1 MRAWPMAAILLVAA
15 SPVAALM
22 VAALTVA
29 TLTVAAPALAGP
41 NDPWTI
47 DPARS
52 RVEFNVSQTGRIVS
66 GRVRSWSGTIVL
78 DPANLAAARIDIRLD
93 MKSATANS
101 RDIDG
106 LMLGKDFLD
115 VASSPEARFTSESVA
130 AKGGDRFEA
139 RGKLTLRG
147 TTRDVA
153 LPFTL
158 QIRDEGAGPSALAR
172 GKFEVRRLDFGV
184 GRNEWAGTSHVA
196 DEVVIELTV
205 VASRP
210 R

>member
-1 MRAWPMAAILLVAA
+1 MRAWLVAILLF
-15 SPVAALM
+15 
-22 VAALTVA
+22 A
-29 TLTVAAPALAGP
+29 TPALAGP

-47 DPARS
+47 DSAKS
-52 RVEFNVSQTGRIVS
+52 RVEFSVSQTGKIVS
-66 GRVRSWSGTIVL
+66 GQVKNWSGAIVL
-78 DPANLAAARIDIRLD
+78 DPANLAAARVDIRMD

-115 VASSPEARFTSESVA
+115 IANAPEARFVSDSVT

-147 TTRDVA
+147 TTRDIA

-158 QIRDEGAGPSALAR
+158 QIRDEASALAR
-172 GKFEVRRLDFGV
+172 GKLEIRRLDYGI

-196 DEVVIELTV
+196 DEVTIELTI
-205 VASRP
+205 VATRP

>member
-1 MRAWPMAAILLVAA
+1 MRALLTA
-15 SPVAALM
+15 AALI
-22 VAALTVA
+22 VT
-29 TLTVAAPALAGP
+29 APALAGP
-41 NDPWTI
+41 NGPWTI
-47 DPARS
+47 DTGKS
-52 RVEFNVSQTGRIVS
+52 RVEFSVSQTGRIVS
-66 GRVRSWSGTIVL
+66 GRIRNWSGTVVL
-78 DPANLAAARIDIRLD
+78 DPANLAAARIDVRLD

-115 VASSPEARFTSESVA
+115 VANVPEARFTSESVS

-158 QIRDEGAGPSALAR
+158 QIRDEGPAASALAR
-172 GKFEVRRLDFGV
+172 GKLEVRRLDYGV
-184 GRNEWAGTSHVA
+184 GRNEWAGTGHVA
-196 DEVVIELTV
+196 DEVTIELTI

>member
-1 MRAWPMAAILLVAA
+1 MRAGFLIAVFLL
-15 SPVAALM
+15 
-22 VAALTVA
+22 
-29 TLTVAAPALAGP
+29 AAPALAGP

-52 RVEFNVSQTGRIVS
+52 RVEFSVGQTGRIVS
-66 GRVRSWSGTIVL
+66 GRVRNWTGSIVL
-78 DPANLAAARIDIRLD
+78 DPSNLGAARIDIRLD

-115 VASSPEARFTSESVA
+115 VAGSPEARFTSESVA
-130 AKGGDRFEA
+130 ARGGDRFEA
-139 RGKLTLRG
+139 RGRLTLRG
-147 TTRDVA
+147 VTRDVA

-158 QIRDEGAGPSALAR
+158 KIQDEAGTASALAR
-172 GKFEVRRLDFGV
+172 GKLDVRRLDYGV
-184 GRNEWAGTSHVA
+184 GRNEWAGTGHVA
-196 DEVVIELTV
+196 DEVSIELTL

>member
-1 MRAWPMAAILLVAA
+1 MRTWSMAAALLL
-15 SPVAALM
+15 AALLG
-22 VAALTVA
+22 ATWPLTTA
-29 TLTVAAPALAGP
+29 ALAGP

-47 DPARS
+47 DPGRS
-52 RVEFNVSQTGRIVS
+52 RVEFSVSQTGKIVS
-66 GRVRSWSGTIVL
+66 GRVRSWNGTIVL
-78 DPANLAAARIDIRLD
+78 DPSNLAAARIDIRLD

-115 VASSPEARFTSESVA
+115 VASAPEARFTAESVA
-130 AKGGDRFEA
+130 AKGGDRYEA
-139 RGKLTLRG
+139 RGKFTLRG
-147 TTRDVA
+147 TTRDVV

-158 QIRDEGAGPSALAR
+158 QIRDDGAASSTLAR
-172 GKFEVRRLDFGV
+172 GKLEVRRLDYGV
-184 GRNEWAGTSHVA
+184 GRNEWAGTGHVA
-196 DEVVIELTV
+196 DEVAIELTV